1 MLLTDETPAG
11 DTTSGADREPRKAAA
26 IVTVAQLI
34 LEYLKREGVQ
44 AVFGIPGGPVTP
56 LFDALF
62 HEPAIRTIATRHEAG
77 AAFMA
82 LGYARAT
89 GRLGVCCLTTGPGA
103 TNAITAVA
111 AAKADSLPVLI
122 LTAQVAT
129 SVFGKGSLQDSSESG
144 VDTVS
149 LFRPVAK
156 MSAMLAH
163 PDNAGSLLRQALRL
177 AMTGRRGPV
186 HLSIPTDLMRRLVA
200 ADVLRPDQYRAGP
213 GAFDREMVKEC
224 ALRLL
229 AARRPAI
236 LAGHGV
242 NLAGAQAELLELSEL
257 LSIPT
262 ATTPKGKGAFP
273 ENHPLALR
281 TFGLASSPRAEQYL
295 LTEGVDALLVLG
307 SSLHENS
314 TQGWDLRLGAGA
326 VVMQQ
331 DVDPAMIGRNYP
343 VDVPLL
349 GDAKVTLRELLFQL
363 RRLLAH
369 GEHPLGS
376 NSSFLPAFKA
386 RVPEF
391 LSPATMLSEQEPIK
405 PQRLMRELDAALPP
419 DALIFLDVGA
429 NTLWATH
436 YLTATGRRDFA
447 HNWGEFAAM
456 GYGVAGAVGA
466 KLAVPGRPVV
476 AIVGDGG
483 FAMAGMEVSTAV
495 TCGIPAVWIVLNDG
509 RFNAVHHGQRL
520 QYEGRTIASEFR
532 RMDVAGVAAALGAST
547 WRVSRPDQ
555 VAQAVAEALA
565 SGRAAVIDV
574 AIDAD
579 ETPPM
584 LSRVKSLDKLFVG
597 ETR

>member
-1 MLLTDETPAG
+1 MLLHDG
-11 DTTSGADREPRKAAA
+11 AAA
-26 IVTVAQLI
+26 SANPGAPASARIVTVAELV
-34 LEYLKREGVQ
+34 LDYLKREGVQ

-56 LFDALF
+56 LFDALYR
-62 HEPAIRTIATRHEAG
+62 EQDIRTIAARHEAG

-82 LGYARAT
+82 LGYARAS

-111 AAKADSLPVLI
+111 AAKADSLPVLV
-122 LTAQVAT
+122 LSAQVAT

-156 MSAMLAH
+156 MSAMLVH
-163 PDNAGSLLRQALRL
+163 PDNAASLLRQALRT

-186 HLSIPTDLMRRLVA
+186 HLSIPTDLMRRSCA
-200 ADVLRPDQYRAGP
+200 ADARKPEQYRVGAG
-213 GAFDREMVKEC
+213 GIDRAAIEEC
-224 ALRLL
+224 AVRLL
-229 AARRPAI
+229 EARRPAI

-242 NLAGAQAELLELSEL
+242 NLSGARAELLELAEL

-273 ENHPLALR
+273 EDHPLALR
-281 TFGLASSPRAEQYL
+281 TFGLASSPRAERYL

-314 TQGWDLRLGAGA
+314 TQGWDVRLGTGA

-331 DVDPAMIGRNYP
+331 DIDPGMIGRNYS
-343 VDVPLL
+343 VDVALL
-349 GDAKVTLRELLFQL
+349 GDARAALRELLAQTK
-363 RRLLAH
+363 RLLAR
-369 GEHPLGS
+369 GDRAAAANRAS
-376 NSSFLPAFKA
+376 LPAFKA

-391 LSPATMLSEQEPIK
+391 LAPAAMRSEQEPIK
-405 PQRLMRELDAALPP
+405 PQRLMRELDAALP
-419 DALIFLDVGA
+419 DDSLIFLDVGA

-436 YLTATGRRDFA
+436 YLTARSSREFA

-466 KLAVPGRPVV
+466 KLAVPERPVV

-495 TCGIPAVWIVLNDG
+495 TSGLAVVWIVLNDG
-509 RFNAVHHGQRL
+509 RFNAVHHGQKL
-520 QYEGRTIASEFR
+520 QYDGRTIATEFR
-532 RMDVAGVAAALGAST
+532 RMDVAGVAAALGAAA
-547 WRVSRPDQ
+547 WRVTRPGQ
-555 VAQAVAEALA
+555 VAQAVAEALER
-565 SGRAAVIDV
+565 GRPAVIDV
-574 AIDAD
+574 SIDAD
-579 ETPPM
+579 EVPPM

-597 ETR
+597 DSR

>member
-1 MLLTDETPAG
+1 MAMPLQTDATLAATPRASSKLEESVSVAG
-11 DTTSGADREPRKAAA
+11 
-26 IVTVAQLI
+26 LI
-34 LEYLKREGVQ
+34 LEYLKGEGVQ

-56 LFDALF
+56 LFDALY
-62 HEPAIRTIATRHEAG
+62 HEPALRTIATRHEAG

-103 TNAITAVA
+103 TNAITAIA
-111 AAKADSLPVLI
+111 AAKADSLPVLV

-129 SVFGKGSLQDSSESG
+129 SAFGKGSLQDSTDSG
-144 VDTVS
+144 VDTVA
-149 LFRPVAK
+149 LFRPVTK
-156 MSAMLAH
+156 MSTMLANPH
-163 PDNAGSLLRQALRL
+163 NAASLLRQALRA

-186 HLSIPTDLMRRLVA
+186 HLSVPTDLMRRLIA
-200 ADVLRPDQYRAGP
+200 ADFQRPDQYRAAP
-213 GAFDREMVKEC
+213 RSFDREGLKEC
-224 ALRLL
+224 VRHLL

-242 NLAGAQAELLELSEL
+242 SLAHAEPELLELAEL

-273 ENHPLALR
+273 ETHRLALR
-281 TFGLASSPRAEQYL
+281 TFGLASSPWAEQYL
-295 LTEGVDALLVLG
+295 LSGEVDVLLVLG

-314 TQGWDLRLGAGA
+314 TQGWDPRLAAGRILI
-326 VVMQQ
+326 QQ
-331 DVDPAMIGRNYP
+331 DIDPSMIGRNYP
-343 VDVPLL
+343 VAVTMA
-349 GDAKVTLRELLFQL
+349 GDAKTTLRELLFHL
-363 RRLLAH
+363 RRVLSH
-369 GEHPLGS
+369 GEHPPASTPGELA
-376 NSSFLPAFKA
+376 AFKA

-391 LSPATMLSEQEPIK
+391 LTPEAMMSEAEPLK
-405 PQRLMRELDAALPP
+405 PQRLMRELDSALPH
-419 DALIFLDVGA
+419 DALIFLDVGS

-436 YLTATGRRDFA
+436 YLSATGRSAFA

-456 GYGVAGAVGA
+456 GYGVAGAVGG
-466 KLAVPGRPVV
+466 KLGAPERPVV

-495 TCGIPAVWIVLNDG
+495 SCGIPVVWVVLNDG

-520 QYEGRTIASEFR
+520 QYEGRTIGTEFR
-532 RMDVAGVAAALGAST
+532 RMDIAGVAAALGAWT
-547 WRVSRPDQ
+547 RRVARPEE
-555 VAQAVAEALA
+555 VAPALKDAMA

-574 AIDAD
+574 CIDAD
-579 ETPPM
+579 EVPPM

-597 ETR
+597 DNR

>member
-1 MLLTDETPAG
+1 MLLQGDSAPRAASGSSRAG
-11 DTTSGADREPRKAAA
+11 
-26 IVTVAQLI
+26 TVAELI
-34 LEYLKREGVQ
+34 LDYLKREGVQ

-56 LFDALF
+56 LFDALYR
-62 HEPAIRTIATRHEAG
+62 EPSIRTVAARHEAG

-82 LGYARAT
+82 LGCARAS

-111 AAKADSLPVLI
+111 AAKADSLPLLV

-149 LFRPVAK
+149 LFRPISK
-156 MSAMLAH
+156 MSAMLVH
-163 PDNAGSLLRQALRL
+163 PDNTGSLLRQALRI

-186 HLSIPTDLMRRLVA
+186 HLSIPTDLMRRSCGGEA
-200 ADVLRPDQYRAGP
+200 LRPEQYRAGAP
-213 GAFDREMVKEC
+213 GFDRAAIEEC
-224 ALRLL
+224 AARLL
-229 AARRPAI
+229 SARRPAI

-242 NLAGAQAELLELSEL
+242 NLAGARKELLELAEL

-273 ENHPLALR
+273 EDHGLSLR
-281 TFGLASSPRAEQYL
+281 TFGLASSPRAERYL
-295 LTEGVDALLVLG
+295 LSEGVDALLVLG

-314 TQGWDLRLGAGA
+314 TQGWDVRLGAGA
-326 VVMQQ
+326 AVMQQ
-331 DVDPAMIGRNYP
+331 DIDPSMIGRNYS
-343 VDVPLL
+343 VDVALI
-349 GDAKVTLRELLFQL
+349 GDARAALRA
-363 RRLLAH
+363 LLA
-369 GEHPLGS
+369 ETRLRMALGARRPPAS
-376 NSSFLPAFKA
+376 AAALPAFKA

-391 LSPATMLSEQEPIK
+391 LSPAAMLSEQEPIK

-419 DALIFLDVGA
+419 DSMIFLDVGA

-436 YLTATGRRDFA
+436 YLTATGSREFV

-466 KLAVPGRPVV
+466 KLALPDRPVV

-495 TCGIPAVWIVLNDG
+495 TSGLPVVWIVLNDG

-520 QYEGRTIASEFR
+520 QYDGRTIATEFR
-532 RMDVAGVAAALGAST
+532 RMDVAGVAAALGAAA
-547 WRVSRPDQ
+547 WRVTRPDQ
-555 VAQAVAEALA
+555 VAQAVAEALE
-565 SGRAAVIDV
+565 RRRPAVIDV
-574 AIDAD
+574 DIDAE

-584 LSRVKSLDKLFVG
+584 LSRVRSLDKLFVG
-597 ETR
+597 QSPA